1 MKKIAF
7 VFATAA
13 LLAACTG
20 NKPQEPAQTEETEV
34 AASTRA
40 PKDLN
45 ESFEEQQIKA
55 GMSVQLD
62 SLTAAWLR
70 LEKSPLR
77 VSIEDK
83 TVTLSDDEKK
93 VKPDYLINPADIM
106 DKLESLSLK
115 YRAMVVM
122 GLDKTVADLY
132 EMPDTYSEPLSKLA
146 AEVNDPGVSYV
157 MEHGENSS
165 EDLSKYYEI
174 EEQNG
179 RANYFWESAATAI
192 VEQVYLMT
200 KNQDMFLK
208 NFTDKDAE
216 DITYRIVLL
225 IDAYEELSD
234 YNLELRKLYNVLLP
248 LEAID
253 AITVDQLRDQLNQI
267 KAQVEQAR
275 ATLFL

>member
-13 LLAACTG
+13 LFAACTG
-20 NKPQEPAQTEETEV
+20 NKPQEPAQTEGTEV
-34 AASTRA
+34 ATTTRA
-40 PKDLN
+40 PKDVN

-77 VSIEDK
+77 VSIEDR
-83 TVTLSDDEKK
+83 TATLSEDEKK
-93 VKPDYLINPADIM
+93 VKPDYLINPADIV

-122 GLDKTVADLY
+122 GLDKTVSDLY
-132 EMPDTYSEPLSKLA
+132 EMPDVYSEPLSKLA
-146 AEVNDPGVSYV
+146 AEVNDPGVSFI

-192 VEQVYLMT
+192 IEQVYIIT

-253 AITVDQLRDQLNQI
+253 AISVDQLRDQLNQI

>member
-13 LLAACTG
+13 MLAACTG
-20 NKPQEPAQTEETEV
+20 NKPQEPAQEV
-34 AASTRA
+34 QEPAATTRVA
-40 PKDLN
+40 KEIT

-62 SLTAAWLR
+62 SLTACWLR
-70 LEKSPLR
+70 AGKSPVQ
-77 VSIEDK
+77 VSLEQK
-83 TVTLSDDEKK
+83 SVTLSDDQKK
-93 VKPDYLINPADIM
+93 VKPDYLLNPAEIM

-115 YRAMVVM
+115 YRALTVL
-122 GLDKTVADLY
+122 GIDKGVADIY
-132 EMPDTYSEPLSKLA
+132 EMPDVYSEAVSKLA
-146 AEVNDPGVSYV
+146 AEVNDPAMTYI
-157 MEHGENSS
+157 METGMENS
-165 EDLSKYYEI
+165 DMSKVYEI

-179 RANYFWESAATAI
+179 RANYFWEAAATGI
-192 VEQVYLMT
+192 IEQLYVLT
-200 KNQDMFLK
+200 KNQDMFLA

-225 IDAYEELSD
+225 LDAYEDLGE

-248 LEAID
+248 LEVLD
-253 AITVDQLRDQLNQI
+253 AITVDQLREQLGQV
-267 KAQVEQAR
+267 AGQVEQAR

>member
-20 NKPQEPAQTEETEV
+20 NKPQQETPAEEPAATTRV
-34 AASTRA
+34 A
-40 PKDLN
+40 KDLN

-62 SLTAAWLR
+62 SLTACWLR
-70 LEKSPLR
+70 LGKSPIQ
-77 VSIEDK
+77 VNAEQK
-83 TVTLSDDEKK
+83 TVTLSEDQKK

-115 YRAMVVM
+115 YRAMVM
-122 GLDKTVADLY
+122 MNMDKTISDLY
-132 EMPDTYSEPLSKLA
+132 EMPDVYSEPVSKLA
-146 AEVNDPGVSYV
+146 AEVNDPAVTYFYETGF
-157 MEHGENSS
+157 NSP
-165 EDLSKYYEI
+165 EDMQKIYAI
-174 EEQNG
+174 EEENG
-179 RANYFWESAATAI
+179 RANYFWEAAAVGI
-192 VEQVYLMT
+192 IEQLYILT
-200 KNQDMFLK
+200 KNEDKFLAT
-208 NFTDKDAE
+208 FTDKDAE
-216 DITYRIVLL
+216 DITYRVSILVDL
-225 IDAYEELSD
+225 YEDLSD

-248 LEAID
+248 LEVLN
-253 AITVDQLRDQLNQI
+253 AITVDELRGQLDQI

>member
-70 LEKSPLR
+70 VGKSPVQ
-77 VSIEDK
+77 VSLEQK
-83 TVTLSDDEKK
+83 TVSLNEDEKK
-93 VKPDYLINPADIM
+93 VKPDYLMNPAEIM

-115 YRAMVVM
+115 YRALTVL
-122 GLDKTVADLY
+122 GIDKSVADIY
-132 EMPDTYSEPLSKLA
+132 EMPDVYSEPVSKLS
-146 AEVNDPGVSYV
+146 AEINDPAVKYL
-157 MEHGENSS
+157 METGAEKAEIS
-165 EDLSKYYEI
+165 EIYAL

-179 RANYFWESAATAI
+179 RANYFWEAAATGI
-192 VEQVYLMT
+192 IEQLYVMT

>member
-20 NKPQEPAQTEETEV
+20 NKPQTPAAEEPAATTRV
-34 AASTRA
+34 AKEI
-40 PKDLN
+40 P

-70 LEKSPLR
+70 LKRCPIVINAEQQK
-77 VSIEDK
+77 
-83 TVTLSDDEKK
+83 VTLSDDEKK
-93 VKPDYLINPADIM
+93 IKPDYLINPNEIM
-106 DKLESLSLK
+106 DKIESLSLK
-115 YRAMVVM
+115 YRALTVM
-122 GLDKTVADLY
+122 NIDKSISDIY
-132 EMPDTYSEPLSKLA
+132 EMSDVYSEPLAKVF
-146 AEVNDPGVSYV
+146 AEVNDPALKFVAEQGGLEKVEMSQIYA
-157 MEHGENSS
+157 
-165 EDLSKYYEI
+165 I
-174 EEQNG
+174 EEENG
-179 RANYFWESAATAI
+179 RANYFWEATATGI
-192 VEQVYLMT
+192 IEQLYVLT
-200 KNQDMFLK
+200 KNQEMFLA

-216 DITYRIVLL
+216 DITYRVSLL
-225 IDAYEELSD
+225 VDLYEDLSD

-248 LEAID
+248 LEVLN
-253 AITVDQLRDQLNQI
+253 AITVDELRGQLDQI

>member
-20 NKPQEPAQTEETEV
+20 NKPQTPAEEPAATTRV
-34 AASTRA
+34 AKEI
-40 PKDLN
+40 P

-70 LEKSPLR
+70 LGKSPIQ
-77 VSIEDK
+77 VNAEQK
-83 TVTLSDDEKK
+83 TVTLSEDQKK

-115 YRAMVVM
+115 YRAMVM
-122 GLDKTVADLY
+122 MDMDKTIADLY
-132 EMPDTYSEPLSKLA
+132 EMPDVYSEPVSKLT
-146 AEVNDPGVSYV
+146 AEVNDPAVSYLY
-157 MEHGENSS
+157 ENGFNSA
-165 EDLSKYYEI
+165 EDMQKIYAI
-174 EEQNG
+174 EEENG
-179 RANYFWESAATAI
+179 RANYFWEAAAVGI
-192 VEQVYLMT
+192 IEQLYILT
-200 KNQDMFLK
+200 KNEDMFLAT
-208 NFTDKDAE
+208 FTDKDAE
-216 DITYRIVLL
+216 DITYRVSILVDL
-225 IDAYEELSD
+225 YEDLSD

-248 LEAID
+248 LEVLN
-253 AITVDQLRDQLNQI
+253 AITVDELRGQLDQI

>member
-20 NKPQEPAQTEETEV
+20 NKPQEPAQTEGTEV
-34 AASTRA
+34 VTTTRA
-40 PKDLN
+40 PKDVN

-77 VSIEDK
+77 VSIEDR
-83 TVTLSDDEKK
+83 TATLSEDEKK

-122 GLDKTVADLY
+122 GLDKTVSDLY
-132 EMPDTYSEPLSKLA
+132 EMPDVYSEPLSKLA
-146 AEVNDPGVSYV
+146 AEVNDPGVSYI

-192 VEQVYLMT
+192 IEQVYIIT

-253 AITVDQLRDQLNQI
+253 AISVDQLRDQLNQI